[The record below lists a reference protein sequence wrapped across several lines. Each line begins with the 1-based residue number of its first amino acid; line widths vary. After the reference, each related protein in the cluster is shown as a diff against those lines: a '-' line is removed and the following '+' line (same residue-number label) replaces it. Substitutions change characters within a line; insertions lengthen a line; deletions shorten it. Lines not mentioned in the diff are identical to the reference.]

1 MLDLPPV
8 QRLPLILFTAGSIG
22 LAIAGVLA
30 GCDRNNAGTS
40 TVASAAKTQAATQQA
55 VRSGDD
61 DIASAPASP
70 TTIPA
75 TQPFSIILID
85 QKRYEFPAAILQIRQ
100 KGERLSALLLSDDPK
115 DAIDENY
122 HGNSFFLHMPVDATD
137 IKDLTSTAWHYV
149 APSNE
154 RSDTPDGIYLD
165 GNRKQLEPSNI
176 TVRFQGDKPA
186 MEIDLSGTFLM
197 YDTRDENA
205 SPKVA
210 NVNGHLVAQ
219 VK

>member
-1 MLDLPPV
+1 MLDFLPV
-8 QRLPLILFTAGSIG
+8 QRVALILFTSAAFG
-22 LAIAGVLA
+22 LAGLVA
-30 GCDRNNAGTS
+30 GCDRKGAAPTAAPSAAKRQATS
-40 TVASAAKTQAATQQA
+40 QPTAPTDDGDTSVASAAS
-55 VRSGDD
+55 V
-61 DIASAPASP
+61 P
-70 TTIPA
+70 TT
-75 TQPFSIILID
+75 QPRSVILID

-122 HGNSFFLHMPVDATD
+122 HGNSFFLHMPVDAAD

-149 APSNE
+149 APSSE

-165 GNRKQLEPSNI
+165 GNRRQLEPSNI

-205 SPKVA
+205 APKVA